1 MENMLMNV
9 MNTENCET
17 VYAVAVK
24 TKEEKIEMF
33 NAVSNPSFLM
43 SDCIN
48 QKIAI
53 KNISI
58 TPVDIVNENG
68 EIIKL
73 PRTVILSKDG
83 NSYTATSIGIYN
95 SIKSIYSIFKEELL
109 AGEITVCVKQKTTRK
124 GNKTMILEVV

>member
-1 MENMLMNV
+1 MNV
-9 MNTENCET
+9 MNNENCET
-17 VYAVAVK
+17 VYAIAVK

-33 NAVSNPSFLM
+33 NAVSNPAHLL

-48 QKIAI
+48 QEITI

-58 TPVDIVNENG
+58 TPVDITNENG

-73 PRTVILSKDG
+73 PRAVILSHNGD
-83 NSYTATSIGIYN
+83 SYTATSVGVYN

-109 AGEITVCVKQKTTRK
+109 AGEITVRVKQKTTRN
-124 GNKTMILEVV
+124 GYKTMILEVV

>member
-1 MENMLMNV
+1 MENMLINV
-9 MNTENCET
+9 MNNENCET

-33 NAVSNPSFLM
+33 NAVSNPTNLM

-48 QKIAI
+48 QEITI

-58 TPVDIVNENG
+58 TPVDIANDAG
-68 EIIKL
+68 EVIKL
-73 PRTVILSKDG
+73 PRVVILSHNG
-83 NSYTATSIGIYN
+83 SSYTATSVGVFN

-109 AGEITVCVKQKTTRK
+109 AGEITVRVKQKTTRN
-124 GNKTMILEVV
+124 GYKTMILEVV